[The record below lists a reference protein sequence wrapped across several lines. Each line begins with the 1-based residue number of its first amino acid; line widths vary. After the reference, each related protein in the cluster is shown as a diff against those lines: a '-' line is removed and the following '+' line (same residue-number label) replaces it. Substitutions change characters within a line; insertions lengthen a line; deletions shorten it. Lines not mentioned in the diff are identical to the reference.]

1 MRRFSSIF
9 IVLILIL
16 MIIIVI
22 LLNQNSH
29 LKRAENTLFDVAIDN
44 AIIDSRI
51 YSINEALRQMNQ
63 EKILYVNE
71 NGFSVISRDL
81 QRISFS
87 YAELYRYYV
96 GIYRDD
102 AQMSYNIQ
110 DIFQDFSVF
119 FDVLAENSEYDL
131 LNDNRE
137 EKVYVVSLENEPFIE
152 IEIIST
158 IVNDLEDI
166 RSEIYKDKATND
178 REAWK
183 TLVEKNGEYVQT
195 AEVQKQLESIQQ
207 FIKMWSE

>member
-1 MRRFSSIF
+1 MRRFRSIF

-29 LKRAENTLFDVAIDN
+29 LKRAENTLFDVAISNTVSDYET
-44 AIIDSRI
+44 
-51 YSINEALRQMNQ
+51 YSIKDTLRDITQN
-63 EKILYVNE
+63 KILYVYE
-71 NGFSVISRDL
+71 DGSSIISRDF
-81 QRISFS
+81 QRISS
-87 YAELYRYYV
+87 TYADLYRYYV

-102 AQMSYNIQ
+102 AQISYNIQ
-110 DIFQDFSVF
+110 EIFQDFSVF

-166 RSEIYKDKATND
+166 RSEIYKDKAIND
-178 REAWK
+178 REAWR
-183 TLVEKNGEYVQT
+183 TLVVKNVEYVQT
-195 AEVQKQLESIQQ
+195 AEVQKQLEIIQQ
-207 FIKMWSE
+207 FIKVRSD

>member
-1 MRRFSSIF
+1 
-9 IVLILIL
+9 

-22 LLNQNSH
+22 LLNQNSN

-178 REAWK
+178 REALR
-183 TLVEKNGEYVQT
+183 TRVEKNGEYVQT